1 MTENDHYVLLRR
13 IFGDRSGHLHWHPV
27 APDEIRPPLRDTP
40 PWNTHATHIW
50 SAMSHISVIVGN
62 PKPASR
68 TRQIA
73 EELAARIAAETGAHV
88 HPTVDLIDHAA
99 ELFTWPAPQLDAIA
113 EQLRTSTFAVIAT
126 PTYKASYTGLLK
138 AFLDRYPARGLA
150 GVAAVPVFT
159 TASDEHAL
167 AVEFTL
173 RPLLVEL
180 GASVPTR
187 GLAFPTPRFD
197 RRATVL
203 DEWFATEGQLLAR
216 AGVPVV
222 GASAGSGAASAP
234 LETEVAA

>member
-1 MTENDHYVLLRR
+1 
-13 IFGDRSGHLHWHPV
+13 
-27 APDEIRPPLRDTP
+27 
-40 PWNTHATHIW
+40 
-50 SAMSHISVIVGN
+50 MSHISVIVGN

-88 HPTVDLIDHAA
+88 HPTVDLIDHSAD
-99 ELFTWPAPQLDAIA
+99 LFRWPAPELDAIA
-113 EQLRTSTFAVIAT
+113 ERLRTSAIAVIAT

-138 AFLDRYPARGLA
+138 SFLDRYPARGLA
-150 GVAAVPVFT
+150 GVVAVPVFT
-159 TASDEHAL
+159 TASEEHAL

-197 RRATVL
+197 RRAAVL
-203 DEWFATEGQLLAR
+203 DEWFETEGSLLA
-216 AGVPVV
+216 
-222 GASAGSGAASAP
+222 SAARVA
-234 LETEVAA
+234 EVAA